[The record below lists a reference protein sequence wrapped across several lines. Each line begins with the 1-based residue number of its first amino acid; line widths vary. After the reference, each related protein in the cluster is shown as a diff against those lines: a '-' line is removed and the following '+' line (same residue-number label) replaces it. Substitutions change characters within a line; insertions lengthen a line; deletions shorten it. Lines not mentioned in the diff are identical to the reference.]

1 MNPQENP
8 EEKSTLLEKIIATA
22 NDQAEKQIDSETNNT
37 SENAPK
43 KPREPIPPAT
53 ILKGILAMV
62 FVALIVFA
70 SFLAYIVFNPGDAQF
85 FVSMFGIDTK
95 DVANLLRRLINGS
108 FGVII
113 LVLSIVWITTLFR
126 AIWTPREQKRKKLL
140 GWIIAVLVGII
151 LFSLLAF
158 WAFLF
163 NKIGET
169 VWDG

>member
-8 EEKSTLLEKIIATA
+8 EEKSSLLEKIIATA
-22 NDQAEKQIDSETNNT
+22 NDTPENQVNPEISNPPENT
-37 SENAPK
+37 PK
-43 KPREPIPPAT
+43 KPREPLPPAT
-53 ILKGILAMV
+53 IFKGILAMI

-113 LVLSIVWITTLFR
+113 LVLSIVWIITLFR

-140 GWIIAVLVGII
+140 GWMIAILVGII